1 MPKDAAPRSSKA
13 FSTSPGNESSDGRVG
28 NLILR
33 SLPRKE
39 SSQLFPEMEFVRLML
54 HQVLH
59 EPGEVIRS
67 GYFLNSGLGSL
78 LTTHPDG
85 KTVEVGLTG
94 NEGFIG
100 LPVIFVSS

>member
-1 MPKDAAPRSSKA
+1 MARDTAPRLLRQFKP
-13 FSTSPGNESSDGRVG
+13 SPDIAASDGKVG

-39 SSQLFPEMEFVRLML
+39 SSLLFPEMEFVRLML

-67 GYFLNSGLGSL
+67 GYFLNSGLG
-78 LTTHPDG
+78 
-85 KTVEVGLTG
+85 
-94 NEGFIG
+94 
-100 LPVIFVSS
+100 